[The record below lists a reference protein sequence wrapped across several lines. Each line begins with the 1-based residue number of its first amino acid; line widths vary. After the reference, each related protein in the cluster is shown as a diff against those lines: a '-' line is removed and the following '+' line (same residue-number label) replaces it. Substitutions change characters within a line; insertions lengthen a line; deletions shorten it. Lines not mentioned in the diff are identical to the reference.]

1 MKEPL
6 KGKTELDNGKEQK
19 NPKEN
24 KKTPKKQNNNKSNK
38 KTEKP
43 QLLGAGLRQELGL
56 CVS

>member
-6 KGKTELDNGKEQK
+6 KGKTELDNGKEQN

-24 KKTPKKQNNNKSNK
+24 KKYPPKQNNNKSNK

-56 CVS
+56 CGS